1 MQVEKYAK
9 SGKFALYSPMGNDPN
24 AAYKDRMKLFTAV
37 DSFKGSLSSQ
47 KIRTVTE
54 KAIKAHAAKG
64 ADLTCD
70 CVSVGD
76 GGEGTAEAFTEG
88 LSRKII
94 RVPVTGKTGRK
105 KTAKMYAVDGK
116 IYLDCCA
123 ACGISAE
130 NRKGDALISFT
141 SYGVGEL
148 LLAALKEE
156 SCEEVIIGLG
166 GSGTV
171 DGGAGMLAALGA
183 RFYDR
188 TGREVGYLPSE
199 IDRVARVDLSPAR
212 AKITKKLTVLCDT
225 QAPLL
230 GAGGAVAL
238 FAEQKGATAAGKR
251 YLERTLGI
259 FSAAAEQNLQELT
272 AQENLQNAAEQT
284 SPNSTE
290 QKTALLPCGGAAG
303 GLGWALIYLLGG
315 EKKSGLCALFEE
327 RGYEERLKS
336 ADAVL
341 CGEGLLDGTSFT
353 GKVVSKIAE
362 LCEKHDKP
370 LYLICGDAEPFLPL
384 PDAIKGVYKLTDLSP
399 VVAECICRAQEF
411 YENRLSALLNDLAP
425 IFAEEPSSL

>member
-1 MQVEKYAK
+1 MGYTH
-9 SGKFALYSPMGNDPN
+9 SSPYGENEPTV
-24 AAYKDRMKLFTAV
+24 KERMKLFTAV
-37 DSFKGSLSSQ
+37 DSFKGSISSQ

-54 KAIKAHAAKG
+54 KAIKAHAMQG

-105 KTAKMYAVDGK
+105 KTAKLYAVGNK
-116 IYLDCCA
+116 IYLDCCS

-148 LLAALKEE
+148 ILAAMKEDA
-156 SCEEVIIGLG
+156 CEEVVVGLG

-183 RFYDR
+183 TFYDR
-188 TGREVGYLPSE
+188 MGREVGYLPSE
-199 IDRVARVDLSPAR
+199 IDRVFRVDLSPAR

-225 QAPLL
+225 QAPLI
-230 GAGGAVAL
+230 GEGGAVAL

-259 FSAAAEQNLQELT
+259 FSAAADKNLSELLANNGDVT
-272 AQENLQNAAEQT
+272 E
-284 SPNSTE
+284 PNST
-290 QKTALLPCGGAAG
+290 AFLPCGGAAG
-303 GLGWALIYLLGG
+303 GLGWALVYLLGG
-315 EKKSGLCALFEE
+315 ERKSGLSALFEE
-327 RGYEERLKS
+327 RGYEERLQN

-353 GKVVSKIAE
+353 GKVVGKIAE
-362 LCEKHDKP
+362 LCEKYGKP

-384 PDAIKGVYKLTDLSP
+384 PGVVSGVYKLTDITP
-399 VVAECICRAQEF
+399 VIAECICRAQEF
-411 YENRLSALLNDLAP
+411 YENRLLALLNDIAP
-425 IFAEEPSSL
+425 LPAKE